1 MPTDAKRQAVTDLAD
16 LLRGSSAL
24 AVADYR
30 GLTVSEMHTVRRSLR
45 GNGVS
50 LKVAKNRLLRI
61 AADEAGLADLKPL
74 LDGPTAIASTTG
86 DEVSLARAL
95 QDAFRPY
102 KVVTLRG
109 GLLAGQP
116 VSAADLQRL
125 ATLPGREVLLGRL
138 AGGMVAPLSG
148 MAAVL
153 AANLRN
159 LVGVLSAVADQKRES
174 EGPSAET
181 AEVVATEPAPAEE
194 AAATVETAAEADG
207 SEDAPTSEDVPT
219 ADETAAADESD
230 SSAGDPPAVAE
241 STDEAAPAE
250 AIAET
255 SAADTA
261 EESSAAEEVEAP
273 AEEPAAEAATAAET
287 ATDNESEPLEPNQ
300 ETEATTDKENE

>member
-16 LLRGSSAL
+16 LLRESSAI

-30 GLTVSEMHTVRRSLR
+30 GLTVSEMHSVRRSLR

-50 LKVAKNRLLRI
+50 LKVAKNRLLKI

-174 EGPSAET
+174 EGASAEV
-181 AEVVATEPAPAEE
+181 AEVVVAESAPTAEATAAPEETAGAEETMAAAEE
-194 AAATVETAAEADG
+194 AASDEAAASEPAAAAEAEVATQYAPAEAEPMGDAEPSGETVAEPGESAAEDATVSGEADG
-207 SEDAPTSEDVPT
+207 STEEAP
-219 ADETAAADESD
+219 AA
-230 SSAGDPPAVAE
+230 
-241 STDEAAPAE
+241 DEAAP
-250 AIAET
+250 
-255 SAADTA
+255 DT
-261 EESSAAEEVEAP
+261 
-273 AEEPAAEAATAAET
+273 EPDT
-287 ATDNESEPLEPNQ
+287 ESESPS
-300 ETEATTDKENE
+300 

>member
-16 LLRGSSAL
+16 LLRESSAL

-50 LKVAKNRLLRI
+50 LKVAKNRLLKI

-138 AGGMVAPLSG
+138 AGGMAAPLSG

-159 LVGVLSAVADQKRES
+159 LVGVLGAVAEQKRES

-181 AEVVATEPAPAEE
+181 ADAVATEPAPAEE
-194 AAATVETAAEADG
+194 AAATEETGAD
-207 SEDAPTSEDVPT
+207 
-219 ADETAAADESD
+219 AAAD
-230 SSAGDPPAVAE
+230 SA
-241 STDEAAPAE
+241 DEAAPAE

-255 SAADTA
+255 GEAD
-261 EESSAAEEVEAP
+261 AAEEPPAADEAEAP
-273 AEEPAAEAATAAET
+273 AEEPAAEAATDAVTAA
-287 ATDNESEPLEPNQ
+287 DDESEPLEPNQ